1 MTRNRLFLALLALI
15 MAAGNIFA
23 ANPKREMRSTWLT
36 TVWGIDWPSTQGS
49 SSSKQISQKNEMI
62 YYLDQLEALNMT
74 GTCFQVRSMG
84 DAMYPSQY
92 APWSS
97 FLSGTRGVNPGWD
110 PLAFF
115 VEECH
120 KRGLEAYVWLN
131 PYRWSTGTSWN
142 TEFDKE
148 WKNKNMFIAGT
159 ENPNYITFNPALPE
173 IRQLIVNVIKEIL
186 NNYAIDGI
194 LFDDYFYPSG
204 GTTETGSAPDY
215 SHYQASGTKLSI
227 GDWRRENVNKM
238 VADCYNAIKEL
249 RPDVRFGIS
258 PAGISSMSASKY
270 GLPSPS
276 SYGVSAGDWQ
286 YSQIYSD
293 PLAWMNAKTID
304 FISPQIYWLTTS
316 SSSPFGPLSK
326 WWSYAAKEMGVHFY
340 ASHSVDYIGSSDT
353 QSNWPELGKQVLF
366 NRQYVENNAC
376 GSVYYNTSNLTAG
389 ARGYLK
395 NNIYTT
401 PVLSPQLAWKSG
413 KNYGKVSNLAYS
425 NGILTWDATKNGNSI
440 IRYTVYA
447 IPASVTIDN
456 AMSADGDGVDVK
468 YLQKVVYGTSYTIAP
483 NKQSNYYYV
492 VCVFD
497 GYGKEHEMAVV
508 NYPEGNSEK
517 TVLISP
523 LNGATTTWDQ
533 EFSWS
538 AIKNG
543 TYTVEIA
550 SDDKFSNIVY
560 SKNKITTAKDTLD
573 LGFTEDGKT
582 YYWRVLASQ
591 PKKLQSVSDVATF
604 VAPTRTAG
612 PSVTLLAPA
621 EGENI
626 EDNCEFQWTGA
637 GNVSYILEVSTEKNF
652 ATIKYTK
659 NIEATNPEQETITHE
674 VPVSMFD
681 LGTFYWR
688 VVTKSDRINPGVSE
702 VKSFTVTKISVG
714 ESEPGYVIK
723 TDKNSYDNVGSLSV
737 ESVWMRSILS
747 DYNNITFESSG
758 SFNRTMC
765 VAGDFVF
772 VSGRSE
778 NSSGAKAYLRKYNI
792 HTGEHMEDLMLGKEA
807 SVSYYPCNDVIKD
820 SNGNVCVTNLT
831 LNVSST
837 PLKLFMVNLETGELE
852 LKANI
857 TYNKGGRIDHTAVYG
872 DVKSGNFYLFAA
884 VSNSNTILR
893 WKFVNGVKQSEE
905 VCTLTD
911 VSNLG
916 VAPRV
921 VPVTENNLFIDGGST
936 SLAMYSFSTGKTL
949 ESLNGSLAPSKTKA
963 NGCTYFTLAGKTY
976 IVYAFNDDETGTE
989 NPAYTYNVVSCDA
1002 TMSSASMSLLW
1013 TLPKDG
1019 LGSVNSTTMQA
1030 PVDYAII
1037 DNNTVRVVMFVPGC
1051 GLCAY
1056 DITETSVSG
1065 VESVFDSAVDIKV
1078 KGNNIIVNNVAQ
1090 SITVYNMMGMQV
1102 AHAANV
1108 AELNIDLTSGLYIVE
1123 VIVNGKVHTEKILVK

>member
-23 ANPKREMRSTWLT
+23 ANPKREIRSTWLT

-62 YYLDQLEALNMT
+62 SFLDQLEASNMT

-97 FLSGTRGVNPGWD
+97 YLSGTRGVNPGWD

-173 IRQLIVNVIKEIL
+173 TRQLIVNVIKEIL

-258 PAGISSMSASKY
+258 PAGISSKSASKY

-316 SSSPFGPLSK
+316 SSSPFGPLSR

-353 QSNWPELGKQVLF
+353 QSNWAELGKQVLF

-389 ARGYLK
+389 AREYLK

-401 PVLSPQLAWKSG
+401 PVLSPQLTSKSG
-413 KNYGKVSNLAYS
+413 KNYGKVSNLEYN
-425 NGILTWDATKNGNSI
+425 NGTLTWDATKNGNSI

-447 IPASVTIDN
+447 IPSSVTIDK
-456 AMSADGDGVDVK
+456 AKSADGDGIDVK
-468 YLQKVVYGTSYTIAP
+468 YLQKVVYGTSYTIASD
-483 NKQSNYYYV
+483 KQSNYYYI

-508 NYPEGNSEK
+508 NY
-517 TVLISP
+517 
-523 LNGATTTWDQ
+523 Q
-533 EFSWS
+533 E
-538 AIKNG
+538 
-543 TYTVEIA
+543 
-550 SDDKFSNIVY
+550 
-560 SKNKITTAKDTLD
+560 
-573 LGFTEDGKT
+573 
-582 YYWRVLASQ
+582 
-591 PKKLQSVSDVATF
+591 
-604 VAPTRTAG
+604 
-612 PSVTLLAPA
+612 
-621 EGENI
+621 
-626 EDNCEFQWTGA
+626 EDNNT
-637 GNVSYILEVSTEKNF
+637 T
-652 ATIKYTK
+652 
-659 NIEATNPEQETITHE
+659 
-674 VPVSMFD
+674 
-681 LGTFYWR
+681 
-688 VVTKSDRINPGVSE
+688 
-702 VKSFTVTKISVG
+702 
-714 ESEPGYVIK
+714 EPGYVIK
-723 TDKNSYDNVGSLSV
+723 TDKNSYDNVGSLRV

-765 VAGDFVF
+765 VAGDFVY

-792 HTGEHMEDLMLGKEA
+792 HTGEHIEDLMLGDEA
-807 SVSYYPCNDVIKD
+807 SISYYPCNDVIKD

-872 DVKSGNFYLFAA
+872 DVKSGNFYFFAA
-884 VSNSNTILR
+884 ISSTNTILR
-893 WKFVNGVKQSEE
+893 WKYVNGVKQSEE
-905 VCTLTD
+905 VCTLSG

-916 VAPRV
+916 IAPRV
-921 VPVTENNLFIDGGST
+921 VPVTENNLFVDGGAT

-949 ESLNGSLAPSKTKA
+949 ESLKGSLAPTGTEA
-963 NGCTYFTLAGKTY
+963 NGCTYFTLARKTY
-976 IVYAFNDDETGTE
+976 VVYAFNDDETSTG
-989 NPAYTYNVVSCDA
+989 NPAFTYNVVSCDA
-1002 TMSSASMSLLW
+1002 AMSSASMTLLW

-1019 LGSVNSTTMQA
+1019 LGNVNSSTMQA
-1030 PVDYAII
+1030 PVDYAVI
-1037 DNNTVRVVMFVPGC
+1037 DNNTVRVVMYVPGC

-1056 DITETSVSG
+1056 DITDDLATAIEYIDSEKETVIN
-1065 VESVFDSAVDIKV
+1065 VV
-1078 KGNNIIVNNVAQ
+1078 GNNIIVNNVAQ

-1123 VIVNGKVHTEKILVK
+1123 AIVNGKVHTEKIIIK

>member
-1 MTRNRLFLALLALI
+1 M
-15 MAAGNIFA
+15 
-23 ANPKREMRSTWLT
+23 
-36 TVWGIDWPSTQGS
+36 
-49 SSSKQISQKNEMI
+49 
-62 YYLDQLEALNMT
+62 
-74 GTCFQVRSMG
+74 
-84 DAMYPSQY
+84 
-92 APWSS
+92 
-97 FLSGTRGVNPGWD
+97 
-110 PLAFF
+110 
-115 VEECH
+115 
-120 KRGLEAYVWLN
+120 
-131 PYRWSTGTSWN
+131 
-142 TEFDKE
+142 
-148 WKNKNMFIAGT
+148 
-159 ENPNYITFNPALPE
+159 
-173 IRQLIVNVIKEIL
+173 
-186 NNYAIDGI
+186 
-194 LFDDYFYPSG
+194 
-204 GTTETGSAPDY
+204 
-215 SHYQASGTKLSI
+215 
-227 GDWRRENVNKM
+227 
-238 VADCYNAIKEL
+238 
-249 RPDVRFGIS
+249 
-258 PAGISSMSASKY
+258 
-270 GLPSPS
+270 
-276 SYGVSAGDWQ
+276 
-286 YSQIYSD
+286 
-293 PLAWMNAKTID
+293 
-304 FISPQIYWLTTS
+304 
-316 SSSPFGPLSK
+316 
-326 WWSYAAKEMGVHFY
+326 
-340 ASHSVDYIGSSDT
+340 
-353 QSNWPELGKQVLF
+353 
-366 NRQYVENNAC
+366 
-376 GSVYYNTSNLTAG
+376 
-389 ARGYLK
+389 
-395 NNIYTT
+395 
-401 PVLSPQLAWKSG
+401 
-413 KNYGKVSNLAYS
+413 
-425 NGILTWDATKNGNSI
+425 
-440 IRYTVYA
+440 
-447 IPASVTIDN
+447 
-456 AMSADGDGVDVK
+456 
-468 YLQKVVYGTSYTIAP
+468 
-483 NKQSNYYYV
+483 
-492 VCVFD
+492 CVFD

-508 NYPEGNSEK
+508 NYPEGTSEK

-538 AIKNG
+538 AIENG
-543 TYTVEIA
+543 SYTIEIA

-604 VAPTRTAG
+604 VAPTRIAG

-626 EDNCEFQWTGA
+626 EEKCEFQWTGA
-637 GNVSYILEVSTEKNF
+637 GNVSYIFEVSTEKNF

-659 NIEATNPEQETITHE
+659 NIAATIPDQETITHE
-674 VPVSMFD
+674 VPASMFG

-688 VVTKSDRINPGVSE
+688 VVTKGDRINPGVSD

-723 TDKNSYDNVGSLSV
+723 TDKNSYDNVGSLRV

-765 VAGDFVF
+765 VAGDFVY

-792 HTGEHMEDLMLGKEA
+792 HTGEHIEDLMLGDEA

-872 DVKSGNFYLFAA
+872 DVKSGNFYFFAA
-884 VSNSNTILR
+884 ISSTNTILR
-893 WKFVNGVKQSEE
+893 WKYVNGVKQSEE
-905 VCTLTD
+905 VCTLSG

-916 VAPRV
+916 IAPRV
-921 VPVTENNLFIDGGST
+921 VPVTENNLFVDGGAT

-949 ESLNGSLAPSKTKA
+949 ESLKGSLAPTGTEA
-963 NGCTYFTLAGKTY
+963 NGCTYFTLARKTY
-976 IVYAFNDDETGTE
+976 VVYAFNDDETSTG

-1002 TMSSASMSLLW
+1002 AMSSASMSLLW

-1030 PVDYAII
+1030 PVDYTII

-1065 VESVFDSAVDIKV
+1065 VESVFNSEVNIKV
-1078 KGNNIIVNNVAQ
+1078 EGNNIIVNDVAQ